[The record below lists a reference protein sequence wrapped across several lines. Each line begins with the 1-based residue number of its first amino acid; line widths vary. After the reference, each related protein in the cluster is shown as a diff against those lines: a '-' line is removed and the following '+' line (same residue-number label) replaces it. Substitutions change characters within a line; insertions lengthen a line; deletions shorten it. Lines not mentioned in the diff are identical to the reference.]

1 MARQLCV
8 LVVAV
13 MALMVQAAA
22 AQDAKA
28 VLQAASTAMG
38 AANLRTVQI
47 TGTGWNAAVGQSF
60 SPEEDWP
67 RFEVTRYVRTIDF
80 ENRSSREEFT
90 RRQGN
95 NPPRGGGGTPLQGE
109 QQQVFLVNGNS
120 AWNMNGT
127 MAQPQPGLYLAGI
140 PVAEFRQL
148 DILLTPHGFL
158 KAAAQA
164 SNPTAISLTLGSPT
178 GAVTPNGRARLVQF
192 TAMGKYRVVGTF
204 DDQNLLAMVHT
215 WVPNPVYGDMLYE
228 LRYTNYKDF
237 GGVKYPT
244 TLHIHQGDPRLAVA
258 HNSME
263 ITLTNVQPNVAV
275 PAMTVPDAV
284 RTATAPPV
292 RAESQKLADGVWLI
306 AGGTH
311 NSLAVDFRDFVTV
324 IEAPLNEERS
334 LAVLA
339 EVSKLIPNKP
349 IRYVVTTHH
358 HFDHTG
364 GLRTYMAQGAT
375 VVTHQANK
383 EFLEDVLFN
392 PAPRTLQ
399 PDRLSTHY
407 PWFAGN
413 RIPAIEP
420 VRQKYVVS
428 DGVRTM
434 DIYPVQ
440 GLAHAAGMVVAYLPT
455 EKFLINAD
463 LYSPPAPGAQA
474 PVVNDSMRSYLENIR
489 RLKLD
494 VAQHVPIHGAPGPH
508 SEFLRI
514 VGAASH

>member
-13 MALMVQAAA
+13 LALMVQAAA

-28 VLQAASTAMG
+28 LLQAASTAMG

-127 MAQPQPGLYLAGI
+127 MAQPQPGQYLAGI

-158 KAAAQA
+158 KAAMQA
-164 SNPTAISLTLGSPT
+164 SNSTAISLTLGSPT

-263 ITLTNVQPNVAV
+263 ITLTNVQPNIAV

-292 RAESQKLADGVWLI
+292 RAESTKLADGVWLI
-306 AGGTH
+306 GGGSH
-311 NSLAVDFRDFVTV
+311 NSLAVDFRDFITV
-324 IEAPLNEERS
+324 IGAPLNEERS

-339 EVSKLIPNKP
+339 EVARVIPNKP
-349 IRYVVTTHH
+349 IRYVVVTHH

-375 VVTHQANK
+375 VVTHQDNK

-399 PDRLSTHY
+399 PDRFSLYY
-407 PWFAGN
+407 PYFSGGRRPLPMEAVN
-413 RIPAIEP
+413 
-420 VRQKYVVS
+420 QKYVIS
-428 DGVRTM
+428 DGVRTVEM
-434 DIYPVQ
+434 HPVQ
-440 GLAHAAGMVVAYLPT
+440 GLNHNSNM
-455 EKFLINAD
+455 LIVYFPKERILVNAD
-463 LYSPPAPGAQA
+463 LYTPPAPGAPA
-474 PVVNDSMRSYLENIR
+474 PMPNANMRTLQQNIN

-494 VAQHVPIHGAPGPH
+494 VAQHVPIHGQPGPADQ
-508 SEFLRI
+508 LRTI
-514 VGAASH
+514 VGTN